1 MGALCP
7 GSTWAKPLYSKRAS
21 YPTGRAVRPPTAARS
36 RPRPAGRVLDAS
48 PDESRGIALGY
59 ATEASQVVFEHPR
72 ADLGAGGGQDIEDGQ
87 PSRVERRPQAFT

>member
-1 MGALCP
+1 MGARCP

-36 RPRPAGRVLDAS
+36 RPRPGGRVLDAS

-59 ATEASQVVFEHPR
+59 ATEFFTERLGMTFE
-72 ADLGAGGGQDIEDGQ
+72 
-87 PSRVERRPQAFT
+87 ERRDQEARLAQ

>member
-36 RPRPAGRVLDAS
+36 QTQAGWPSTRCS
-48 PDESRGIALGY
+48 PDESRGIVLGY

-87 PSRVERRPQAFT
+87 PSRVER